1 MLEKVYFGY
10 NVISCCRPERSQ
22 NNIRPR
28 LLRRP
33 QQIQSWVKEFKK
45 KFLVSIGSIVEF
57 KFKLASLNNLI
68 SHPSQPFQESYNSAQ
83 LLTTHSG

>member
-33 QQIQSWVKEFKK
+33 QQIQSWGKEFKK
-45 KFLVSIGSIVEF
+45 RNSLFQLV
-57 KFKLASLNNLI
+57 LLLNLNLNWL
-68 SHPSQPFQESYNSAQ
+68 H
-83 LLTTHSG
+83 